1 MKSKVIQNWASSYW
15 GLLLPES
22 NVEIFQF
29 RLKQQFSTDSKILQ
43 SSHINLKS
51 QVARVDFNVALLQRN
66 NSQKVVAVVQ
76 KVEQLVGLNLKELKE
91 TQTASS

>member
-1 MKSKVIQNWASSYW
+1 M
-15 GLLLPES
+15 PES

>member
-76 KVEQLVGLNLKELKE
+76 KVEQIVGLNLKELKE

>member
-1 MKSKVIQNWASSYW
+1 MKSEVIQNWASSYW

-76 KVEQLVGLNLKELKE
+76 KVEQIVGLNLKELKE

>member
-1 MKSKVIQNWASSYW
+1 MKSEVIQNWASSYW

-76 KVEQLVGLNLKELKE
+76 KVEQLVGLNLNELKE

>member
-1 MKSKVIQNWASSYW
+1 MKSEVIQNWASSYW